1 MLKDWLAGL
10 EYELVQGSLLADV
23 DEVVFDS
30 RKAAPGAVFVCIAGS
45 RVDSHEFIPQVL
57 EAGVRV
63 LVVEREIS
71 APPEV
76 TVLRVK
82 KGREALAL
90 LSAARFGYPAEK
102 LFLIGVTGT
111 KGKTTT
117 AHMIR
122 AILEAA
128 GKKTGI
134 IGTNGVS
141 YGEEH
146 FPTVKN
152 ENAHFRNWNMAR
164 KLKINEN
171 EKYLKIV
178 PGGGNYL

>member
-63 LVVEREIS
+63 LVVERKIS

-102 LFLIGVTGT
+102 LF
-111 KGKTTT
+111 
-117 AHMIR
+117 
-122 AILEAA
+122 
-128 GKKTGI
+128 
-134 IGTNGVS
+134 
-141 YGEEH
+141 
-146 FPTVKN
+146 
-152 ENAHFRNWNMAR
+152 
-164 KLKINEN
+164 
-171 EKYLKIV
+171 
-178 PGGGNYL
+178 